1 MKDDVHFTNN
11 NHQREDMDITWYISL
26 FITNLEISHDAV
38 CGNCA
43 LLAGVIKHQLKDLKI
58 AYYKGL

>member
-11 NHQREDMDITWYISL
+11 NHPREDMDITWYISL
-26 FITNLEISHDAV
+26 FITNLEISRDAV

-43 LLAGVIKHQLKDLKI
+43 LLAGVIKHQLKGLKI
-58 AYYKGL
+58 SYYKGL